1 MELAGVFG
9 KDFITTCGEGVHKIG
24 SKLANIQ
31 TFRKDAARTNER
43 GIPYAPFVDRVED
56 YVTTRAD
63 VEPTLKRFQ
72 EMISKYQFMEVN
84 QQKRVAGL
92 KINMP
97 DIQKTLDTVR
107 FLKTRKEGADPIQAT
122 FELNDTLY
130 AKANIPATEEVYLW
144 LGANVMLAYPIDEAE
159 ELLSNRLAAA
169 KQSFA
174 NCEEDLDFL
183 REQITTMEVATA
195 RVYNWDVTMKRKEKN
210 ESEAAEEK
218 DGKAG
223 SSNG

>member
-1 MELAGVFG
+1 
-9 KDFITTCGEGVHKIG
+9 
-24 SKLANIQ
+24 
-31 TFRKDAARTNER
+31 
-43 GIPYAPFVDRVED
+43 
-56 YVTTRAD
+56 
-63 VEPTLKRFQ
+63 
-72 EMISKYQFMEVN
+72 MEVN

-107 FLKTRKEGADPIQAT
+107 FLKTRKEGADPIHAT

-210 ESEAAEEK
+210 ESEVAEGK
-218 DGKAG
+218 DGKTG

>member
-1 MELAGVFG
+1 
-9 KDFITTCGEGVHKIG
+9 
-24 SKLANIQ
+24 
-31 TFRKDAARTNER
+31 
-43 GIPYAPFVDRVED
+43 
-56 YVTTRAD
+56 
-63 VEPTLKRFQ
+63 
-72 EMISKYQFMEVN
+72 MEVN
-84 QQKRVAGL
+84 QQKRIAGL

-144 LGANVMLAYPIDEAE
+144 LGGRGGGVILTRWQANVMLAYPIDEAE

-210 ESEAAEEK
+210 ESEVAEEK
-218 DGKAG
+218 DGKTG

>member
-1 MELAGVFG
+1 MADTEI
-9 KDFITTCGEGVHKIG
+9 K
-24 SKLANIQ
+24 
-31 TFRKDAARTNER
+31 KDAARTNER

-56 YVTTRAD
+56 YVTSRAD

-84 QQKRVAGL
+84 QQKRIAGS
-92 KINMP
+92 KINIP

-107 FLKTRKEGADPIQAT
+107 FLKTRKEGSDPIQAT

-130 AKANIPATEEVYLW
+130 AKANIPATQEVYLW
-144 LGANVMLAYPIDEAE
+144 LGANVMLSYPIDEAE
-159 ELLSNRLAAA
+159 ELLSKRLAVA
-169 KQSFA
+169 KQNFS
-174 NCEEDLDFL
+174 NCQEDLDFL

-210 ESEAAEEK
+210 EQEATEEK

>member
-1 MELAGVFG
+1 MADTDT
-9 KDFITTCGEGVHKIG
+9 K
-24 SKLANIQ
+24 
-31 TFRKDAARTNER
+31 KDAARTNER

-218 DGKAG
+218 DGKTG

>member
-72 EMISKYQFMEVN
+72 EMIS
-84 QQKRVAGL
+84 
-92 KINMP
+92 
-97 DIQKTLDTVR
+97 
-107 FLKTRKEGADPIQAT
+107 
-122 FELNDTLY
+122 
-130 AKANIPATEEVYLW
+130 
-144 LGANVMLAYPIDEAE
+144 
-159 ELLSNRLAAA
+159 
-169 KQSFA
+169 
-174 NCEEDLDFL
+174 
-183 REQITTMEVATA
+183 
-195 RVYNWDVTMKRKEKN
+195 
-210 ESEAAEEK
+210 
-218 DGKAG
+218 
-223 SSNG
+223 

>member
-1 MELAGVFG
+1 MADTDT
-9 KDFITTCGEGVHKIG
+9 K
-24 SKLANIQ
+24 
-31 TFRKDAARTNER
+31 KDAARTNER

-210 ESEAAEEK
+210 ESEVAEEK
-218 DGKAG
+218 DGKPG